1 MAIFIPATDKK
12 GREISYN
19 SKEVMKKVLVYIN
32 KLEKTRTKGRDLFI
46 ESGSGL

>member
-32 KLEKTRTKGRDLFI
+32 TVSYTHLTLPTIL
-46 ESGSGL
+46 LV